1 MPKTQRE
8 ISLKFKIGIGHEN
21 STMRKILNR
30 IKKTDWQIIAIY
42 YAFIYPLVYITNSLS
57 GRHELISWEGLKW
70 LGIYFFDFSLDVVVL
85 ILVVFW
91 LFHDYY
97 QQKRYG
103 LAFVLI
109 VFLITAL
116 AFLHPVLVPAMY
128 DFAPQEG
135 KNWIVWTFEGIENNF
150 SSIVG
155 LCLFLI
161 GKQHYESKNQIM
173 QLQKEMKESELQL
186 LRAQI
191 DPHFLFNNLNI
202 LDILINLDPKKASRY
217 TKRLSSLYRY
227 MIRHKDQDVVSL
239 KEEWQFSED
248 YIFLLEQR
256 FDELFLFENSLEGK
270 DLDSYFIPPASMQTL
285 LENIVK
291 HNFALPEEPIHAT
304 IYLENDFLC
313 VKNDRKPKEN
323 VKDSTGTGLTNLKK
337 RIRLLTDQTVE
348 IEQTEDTFTVKV
360 PLVKLV

>member
-1 MPKTQRE
+1 
-8 ISLKFKIGIGHEN
+8 
-21 STMRKILNR
+21 MRKIFNR
-30 IKKTDWQIIAIY
+30 IKKTDWQIIGLY
-42 YAFIYPLVYITNSLS
+42 YAFVFPMVYLSNSLF
-57 GRHELISWEGLKW
+57 GRNELISLDGLHW
-70 LGIYFFDFSLDVVVL
+70 LFIYTFDYSIDIFVM

-91 LFHDYY
+91 IFHDYF
-97 QQKRYG
+97 QQKRY
-103 LAFVLI
+103 
-109 VFLITAL
+109 AL
-116 AFLHPVLVPAMY
+116 ALGLVVLLLVIQSFLQPILVPAMY
-128 DFAPQEG
+128 GFAEAEG
-135 KNWIVWTFEGIENNF
+135 EIWLVWVFEGIENNF
-150 SSIVG
+150 ASIVG

-161 GKQHYESKNQIM
+161 GKQYYESKNQVM

-202 LDILINLDPKKASRY
+202 LDILINLDPKKASLY

-256 FDELFLFENSLEGK
+256 FDELFLFKNELDGK
-270 DLDSYFIPPASMQTL
+270 NLDNYFIPPASMQTL

-291 HNFALPEEPIHAT
+291 HNFALPDQPIHAT
-304 IYLENDFLC
+304 IYIENDCLC

-323 VKDSTGTGLTNLKK
+323 VKDSTGTGLNNLKK
-337 RIRLLTDQTVE
+337 RIKLLTDQIVTIEETV
-348 IEQTEDTFTVKV
+348 DTFIVKV

>member
-1 MPKTQRE
+1 MRKTPKG
-8 ISLKFKIGIGHEN
+8 ISLNCKTGIGQEN
-21 STMRKILNR
+21 RTMWKILNR
-30 IKKTDWQIIAIY
+30 IKKTDWQIIGIY
-42 YAFIYPLVYITNSLS
+42 YGFVYPMVYISNSLY
-57 GRHELISWEGLKW
+57 GRNELISWDGLRW
-70 LGIYFFDFSLDVVVL
+70 LGIYFFDYSLDIIVL

-91 LFHDYY
+91 IFPNFF
-97 QQKRYG
+97 QQKKYG
-103 LAFVLI
+103 SALGLI
-109 VFLITAL
+109 LLIITLQVFLQPI
-116 AFLHPVLVPAMY
+116 LVPAMY
-128 DFAPQEG
+128 DFAEAEG
-135 KNWIVWTFEGIENNF
+135 EHWFVWIFGGIENNF
-150 SSIVG
+150 ASIVG

-161 GKQHYESKNQIM
+161 GKQFYESKNQVM

-256 FDELFLFENSLEGK
+256 FDELFLFENALVGK
-270 DLDSYFIPPASMQTL
+270 DLESYFIPPASMQTL

-291 HNFALPEEPIHAT
+291 H
-304 IYLENDFLC
+304 
-313 VKNDRKPKEN
+313 
-323 VKDSTGTGLTNLKK
+323 K
-337 RIRLLTDQTVE
+337 RS
-348 IEQTEDTFTVKV
+348 
-360 PLVKLV
+360 

>member
-1 MPKTQRE
+1 
-8 ISLKFKIGIGHEN
+8 
-21 STMRKILNR
+21 MRKIFKR
-30 IKKTDWQIIAIY
+30 IKKTDWQIIGLY
-42 YAFIYPLVYITNSLS
+42 YAFVYPLVYITNSLS
-57 GRHELISWEGLKW
+57 GRNELFSLDGLHW
-70 LGIYFFDFSLDVVVL
+70 LVIYFFDFGLDVL
-85 ILVVFW
+85 IMILVVFW
-91 LFHDYY
+91 IFHDYF

-103 LAFVLI
+103 LALGLI
-109 VFLITAL
+109 ILLLAIQVFLQPL
-116 AFLHPVLVPAMY
+116 LVPPMY
-128 DFAPQEG
+128 DFASEKG
-135 KNWIVWTFEGIENNF
+135 IHWIVWLFGGIENNF

-161 GKQHYESKNQIM
+161 GKQYYESKNQVM
-173 QLQKEMKESELQL
+173 QLQKEKKESELQL

-239 KEEWQFSED
+239 EEEWRFSED

-256 FDELFLFENSLEGK
+256 FDELFIFKNELNGQN
-270 DLDSYFIPPASMQTL
+270 LDAYFIPPASMQTL

-291 HNFALPEEPIHAT
+291 HNFALPAQPIHAT
-304 IYLENDFLC
+304 IYLENGVLC
-313 VKNDRKPKEN
+313 VKNDRRPKEN

-337 RIRLLTDQTVE
+337 RIKLLTDQTVV
-348 IEQTEDTFTVKV
+348 IEQTEDTFLVKV

>member
-1 MPKTQRE
+1 
-8 ISLKFKIGIGHEN
+8 
-21 STMRKILNR
+21 MRKIFSR
-30 IKKTDWQIIAIY
+30 IKKTDWQIIGIY

-57 GRHELISWEGLKW
+57 GRNELISWDGLKW
-70 LGIYFFDFSLDVVVL
+70 LGIYFFDFSLDVFVL

-103 LAFVLI
+103 ITFCLI
-109 VFLITAL
+109 LLIITL
-116 AFLHPVLVPAMY
+116 QAFLQPILVPIMY
-128 DFAPQEG
+128 DFAPAKGE
-135 KNWIVWTFEGIENNF
+135 NWLVWIFGGIENNF

-161 GKQHYESKNQIM
+161 GKQYYESKNQVM
-173 QLQKEMKESELQL
+173 QLQKEMRENELQL

-239 KEEWQFSED
+239 KEEWAFSED
-248 YIFLLEQR
+248 YIFLLGKR
-256 FDELFLFENSLEGK
+256 F
-270 DLDSYFIPPASMQTL
+270 
-285 LENIVK
+285 
-291 HNFALPEEPIHAT
+291 
-304 IYLENDFLC
+304 
-313 VKNDRKPKEN
+313 R
-323 VKDSTGTGLTNLKK
+323 
-337 RIRLLTDQTVE
+337 
-348 IEQTEDTFTVKV
+348 
-360 PLVKLV
+360 

>member
-1 MPKTQRE
+1 
-8 ISLKFKIGIGHEN
+8 
-21 STMRKILNR
+21 MRKIFNR
-30 IKKTDWQIIAIY
+30 IKKTDWQIIGIY
-42 YAFIYPLVYITNSLS
+42 YAFVYPLVYITNSIS
-57 GRHELISWEGLKW
+57 GRNELISWDGLKW
-70 LGIYFFDFSLDVVVL
+70 IFIYLFDYSLDILVL

-91 LFHDYY
+91 IFPNFF

-103 LAFVLI
+103 LALGLVVLVI
-109 VFLITAL
+109 TVQVFLQPI
-116 AFLHPVLVPAMY
+116 LVPAMY
-128 DFAPQEG
+128 GFAEAEEL
-135 KNWIVWTFEGIENNF
+135 NFLVWLFGNIENNF

-161 GKQHYESKNQIM
+161 GKQYYESKNQIM

-239 KEEWQFSED
+239 KEEWAFSED

-256 FDELFLFENSLEGK
+256 FDELFLFENELNDK
-270 DLDSYFIPPASMQTL
+270 NLDTYFIPPASMQTL

-291 HNFALPEEPIHAT
+291 HNFALPDQPIHAV
-304 IYLENDFLC
+304 IYLEEDMLC
-313 VKNDRKPKEN
+313 VKNDRKPKQN

-337 RIRLLTDQTVE
+337 RIKLLTDQTVI

>member
-1 MPKTQRE
+1 
-8 ISLKFKIGIGHEN
+8 
-21 STMRKILNR
+21 MRKIFSR

-42 YAFIYPLVYITNSLS
+42 YAFIYPLVYVTNSLS

-85 ILVVFW
+85 TLVVFW
-91 LFHDYY
+91 IFHDYY

-109 VFLITAL
+109 ILIIIILT
-116 AFLHPVLVPAMY
+116 FLHPILVPAMY

-135 KNWIVWTFEGIENNF
+135 ANWLIWTFEGIENNF
-150 SSIVG
+150 ASIVG

-248 YIFLLEQR
+248 YIYLLEQR
-256 FDELFLFENSLEGK
+256 FDELFLFENELQGI

-291 HNFALPEEPIHAT
+291 HNFALPEEPIHAI
-304 IYLENDFLC
+304 IYLEHDFLC
-313 VKNDRKPKEN
+313 VKNDRKLKEN

-337 RIRLLTDQTVE
+337 RIQLLTDQTVA
-348 IEQTEDTFTVKV
+348 IEQTEETFTVKV

>member
-8 ISLKFKIGIGHEN
+8 ISLKYKTGIGHEN
-21 STMRKILNR
+21 RTMKKIFKR
-30 IKKTDWQIIAIY
+30 VKKTDWQIIGAY
-42 YAFIYPLVYITNSLS
+42 YAFVYPMVYISNSLY
-57 GRHELISWEGLKW
+57 GRNELISWDGLKW
-70 LGIYFFDFSLDVVVL
+70 LGIYLFDYSLDVLVL

-91 LFHDYY
+91 IFHDFY
-97 QQKRYG
+97 QQKKYG
-103 LAFVLI
+103 LAFSLLLLVLI
-109 VFLITAL
+109 IQ
-116 AFLHPVLVPAMY
+116 AFLQPILIPAMY
-128 DFAPQEG
+128 GFAEAEG
-135 KNWIVWTFEGIENNF
+135 VNWITWIFEGIENNF
-150 SSIVG
+150 LSIVG

-161 GKQHYESKNQIM
+161 GKQFYESKNQIM

-239 KEEWQFSED
+239 KEEWAFSED

-256 FDELFLFENSLEGK
+256 FDELFLFDNDLGGN

-291 HNFALPEEPIHAT
+291 HNFALPDEPIHAT

-313 VKNDRKPKEN
+313 VKNDRRPKEN

-337 RIRLLTDQTVE
+337 RIKLLTDQTVE
-348 IEQTEDTFTVKV
+348 IEQKEDTFLVKV
-360 PLVKLV
+360 PLVRLV

>member
-1 MPKTQRE
+1 
-8 ISLKFKIGIGHEN
+8 
-21 STMRKILNR
+21 MRKIFSR
-30 IKKTDWQIIAIY
+30 IKKTDWRIIGLY
-42 YAFIYPLVYITNSLS
+42 YGFVYPMVYLSNSLY
-57 GRHELISWEGLKW
+57 GRNELISWGGLRW
-70 LGIYFFDFSLDVVVL
+70 LGIYFFDYSLDILAL

-91 LFHDYY
+91 VFHDYY
-97 QQKRYG
+97 QQKKYG
-103 LAFVLI
+103 QAFGLILAILVI
-109 VFLITAL
+109 QTFLQ
-116 AFLHPVLVPAMY
+116 PVLVPDMY
-128 DFAPQEG
+128 GFIAPDEH
-135 KNWIVWTFEGIENNF
+135 WIVWVFGGIENNF
-150 SSIVG
+150 ASIVG

-161 GKQHYESKNQIM
+161 GKQYYESKNQVM

-248 YIFLLEQR
+248 YIYLLEQR
-256 FDELFLFENSLEGK
+256 FDELFLFENELTGK

-291 HNFALPEEPIHAT
+291 HNFALPEEPIHAI

-313 VKNDRKPKEN
+313 VKNDRKLKEN

-337 RIRLLTDQTVE
+337 RILLLTDQTVE

>member
-1 MPKTQRE
+1 
-8 ISLKFKIGIGHEN
+8 
-21 STMRKILNR
+21 MRKIFNR
-30 IKKTDWQIIAIY
+30 IKKTDWQIIGIY
-42 YAFIYPLVYITNSLS
+42 YAFVYPLVYITNSLS
-57 GRHELISWEGLKW
+57 GRNELISWDGLKW
-70 LGIYFFDFSLDVVVL
+70 LGIYFFDYSLDVFVM

-91 LFHDYY
+91 IFHDYF
-97 QQKRYG
+97 QNRRYG
-103 LAFVLI
+103 LALSLVLL
-109 VFLITAL
+109 LITIQV
-116 AFLHPVLVPAMY
+116 FIQPIVVPAMY
-128 DFAPQEG
+128 GFAPEEEV
-135 KNWIVWTFEGIENNF
+135 NWLVWLFGGIENNF
-150 SSIVG
+150 ASIVG

-161 GKQHYESKNQIM
+161 GKQHYESKNQVM

-256 FDELFLFENSLEGK
+256 FDELFIFKNE
-270 DLDSYFIPPASMQTL
+270 LDDKNLDTYFIPPASMQTL

-291 HNFALPEEPIHAT
+291 HNFALPEEPINAF
-304 IYLENDFLC
+304 IYLEDDILC
-313 VKNDRKPKEN
+313 VKNDRRPKAN
-323 VKDSTGTGLTNLKK
+323 VKDSTGMGLANLKK
-337 RIRLLTDQTVE
+337 RIKLLTDQTVV
-348 IEQTEDTFTVKV
+348 IEQTENTFIVKV

>member
-1 MPKTQRE
+1 MW
-8 ISLKFKIGIGHEN
+8 KIF
-21 STMRKILNR
+21 NR
-30 IKKTDWQIIAIY
+30 IKKTDWQIIGIY

-57 GRHELISWEGLKW
+57 GRHELISWDGLRW
-70 LGIYFFDFSLDVVVL
+70 LGIYLFDFSLDAFVL

-103 LAFVLI
+103 LAFGLI
-109 VFLITAL
+109 ILLIIVQ
-116 AFLHPVLVPAMY
+116 AFLQPILVPPMY
-128 DFAPQEG
+128 DFAPQKG
-135 KNWIVWTFEGIENNF
+135 LNWLVWTFEGIENNF

-161 GKQHYESKNQIM
+161 GKQYYESKNQIM

-202 LDILINLDPKKASRY
+202 LDILINIDPKKASRY

-239 KEEWQFSED
+239 KEEWAFSED

-256 FDELFLFENSLEGK
+256 FDELFLFENELAGK

-304 IYLENDFLC
+304 VYLENDFLC

-337 RIRLLTDQTVE
+337 RIRLLTDQSVI
-348 IEQTEDTFTVKV
+348 IEQTTDIFLVKV
-360 PLVKLV
+360 PLVRLV

>member
-1 MPKTQRE
+1 MG
-8 ISLKFKIGIGHEN
+8 KIF
-21 STMRKILNR
+21 RR
-30 IKKTDWQIIAIY
+30 IKKTDWQIIGIY
-42 YAFIYPLVYITNSLS
+42 YAFVFPMVYLTNSLF
-57 GRHELISWEGLKW
+57 GRNELISWDGLGW
-70 LGIYFFDFSLDVVVL
+70 IFTYLFDYSIDVFVM

-91 LFHDYY
+91 IFHDYF

-103 LAFVLI
+103 LALGLVLLI
-109 VFLITAL
+109 ITIQVFLQPL
-116 AFLHPVLVPAMY
+116 LVPAMY
-128 DFAPQEG
+128 DFAEAEG
-135 KNWIVWTFEGIENNF
+135 AKWIVWTFEGIENNF

-161 GKQHYESKNQIM
+161 GKQYYESKNQVM

-202 LDILINLDPKKASRY
+202 LDILINLDPKKASLY

-256 FDELFLFENSLEGK
+256 FDELFLFKNELNGK
-270 DLDSYFIPPASMQTL
+270 NLDTYFIPPASMQTL

-291 HNFALPEEPIHAT
+291 HNFALPEQPIHAT
-304 IYLENDFLC
+304 IYLEGDFLC
-313 VKNDRKPKEN
+313 VKNDRKSKAN
-323 VKDSTGTGLTNLKK
+323 VKDSTGTGLNNLKK
-337 RIRLLTDQTVE
+337 RIQLLTDKSVE
-348 IEQTEDTFTVKV
+348 VEQSTNSFLVKV
-360 PLVKLV
+360 PLVRLV

>member
-1 MPKTQRE
+1 
-8 ISLKFKIGIGHEN
+8 
-21 STMRKILNR
+21 MRKIFSR
-30 IKKTDWQIIAIY
+30 IKKTDWQIIGIY
-42 YAFIYPLVYITNSLS
+42 YAFVLPMVYLTNSLF
-57 GRHELISWEGLKW
+57 GRNELISWDGLQW
-70 LGIYFFDFSLDVVVL
+70 FFIYIFDYSIDVFAM

-91 LFHDYY
+91 IFHEYF

-103 LAFVLI
+103 LALGLI
-109 VFLITAL
+109 VLVITIQVFLQ
-116 AFLHPVLVPAMY
+116 PVLVPAMY
-128 DFAPQEG
+128 GFANAEG
-135 KNWIVWTFEGIENNF
+135 ENWVVWIFSGIENNF
-150 SSIVG
+150 ASIVG

-161 GKQHYESKNQIM
+161 GKQYYESKNQVM

-202 LDILINLDPKKASRY
+202 LDILINIDPKKASQY

-239 KEEWQFSED
+239 EEEWSFSED

-256 FDELFLFENSLEGK
+256 FDELFKFKNELNDK
-270 DLDSYFIPPASMQTL
+270 NLDTYFIPPASMQTL

-291 HNFALPEEPIHAT
+291 HNIALPEEPIHAKV
-304 IYLENDFLC
+304 YLEADHLC
-313 VKNDRKPKEN
+313 VENDRRPKEN
-323 VKDSTGTGLTNLKK
+323 VKDSTGTGLTSLKK
-337 RIRLLTDQTVE
+337 RIKLLTDQTLI
-348 IEQTEDTFTVKV
+348 IEQTATTFLVKV

>member
-1 MPKTQRE
+1 
-8 ISLKFKIGIGHEN
+8 
-21 STMRKILNR
+21 MRKIFNR
-30 IKKTDWQIIAIY
+30 IKKTDWQIIGIY
-42 YAFIYPLVYITNSLS
+42 YAFIYPLVYITNSIS
-57 GRHELISWEGLKW
+57 GRNELISWDGLKW
-70 LGIYFFDFSLDVVVL
+70 VFIYLFDFSLDILVL

-91 LFHDYY
+91 IFPNFF

-103 LAFVLI
+103 LALGLI
-109 VFLITAL
+109 VFLITVQG
-116 AFLHPVLVPAMY
+116 FLQPILVPAMY
-128 DFAPQEG
+128 GFAEAEE
-135 KNWIVWTFEGIENNF
+135 KNLIVWIFGNIENNF

-161 GKQHYESKNQIM
+161 GKQYYESKNQVM

-239 KEEWQFSED
+239 KEEWAFSED

-256 FDELFLFENSLEGK
+256 FDELFLFENELH
-270 DLDSYFIPPASMQTL
+270 DINLDTYFIPPASMQTL

-291 HNFALPEEPIHAT
+291 HNFALPDQPIHAV
-304 IYLENDFLC
+304 IYLEDDMLC
-313 VKNDRKPKEN
+313 VKNDRKPKQN

-337 RIRLLTDQTVE
+337 RIKLLTDQTVI
-348 IEQTEDTFTVKV
+348 IEQTADTFLVKV